1 MLLHTCNC
9 KASEG
14 VGGSNSDAPLAPTL
28 PYQKKPGW
36 LRRSSVSHAR
46 SRATEGSLSSS
57 GWASSISTEQTGQA
71 RRGTLRSRRSSHSSM
86 QLVWKRWPHGVRRR
100 VCCPCSKEVRKYVR
114 KSVSK

>member
-1 MLLHTCNC
+1 MERHQLSGLHARGRGRPE
-9 KASEG
+9 ASRMTAA
-14 VGGSNSDAPLAPTL
+14 SPH
-28 PYQKKPGW
+28 QKKPGW

-57 GWASSISTEQTGQA
+57 GCASSITTEQTGHA

-100 VCCPCSKEVRKYVR
+100 VCCPCSK
-114 KSVSK
+114 